1 MTTLARA
8 GFAEKRFDAGEVT
21 LNYVEGP
28 ANGPPLVLLPG
39 QTMPWQSY
47 TKVLPL
53 LARRFHVFALDVR
66 GHGRSGWTT
75 GRYRFGAMGRDVVA
89 FLRGVVKRPAILS
102 GNSSGGV
109 IAVAAAAEAPEL
121 VLGLVPEDPPLF
133 SCEYP
138 RILQCYVA
146 QVLESAMRHCGGPGP
161 RDVPGFFSELSVPT
175 QGSQAIMKFPKP
187 AVQLVRFIVWCY
199 RLARPDGPI
208 DLPFLPLAIRLF
220 VKGLSEYDPDFSR
233 ACLDGSIHADFSHE
247 AALKQV
253 RCPVL
258 LLQADWFMH
267 PTLGLVGAMND
278 DDVARV
284 KACLPQ
290 VEVQRV
296 HGAHQLHV
304 DRPHVFVDALARF
317 SARLPG

>member
-8 GFAEKRFDAGEVT
+8 GFAERQFDTGEVT

-28 ANGPPLVLLPG
+28 ANGPQLVLLPG

-47 TKVLPL
+47 TKVLPA
-53 LARRFHVFALDVR
+53 LARHFHVFAVDVR

-75 GRYRFGAMGRDVVA
+75 GRYTFGAMGRDVAA
-89 FLRGVVKRPAILS
+89 FLRGVVKRPAIVS

-109 IAVAAAAEAPEL
+109 IAVAAAVEAPEL
-121 VLGLVPEDPPLF
+121 VRGLVPEDPPLF
-133 SCEYP
+133 SCEHP

-146 QVLESAMRHCGGPGP
+146 KVLESAVRHCGGPGP
-161 RDVPGFFSELSVPT
+161 RDVPGFFSELTVPT
-175 QGSQAIMKFPKP
+175 QGSQAILKFPRP
-187 AVQLVRFIVWCY
+187 AVQLVRFIVWVY
-199 RLARPDGPI
+199 RRFRPEGPI
-208 DLPFLPLAIRLF
+208 DLSFLPLAIRLF
-220 VKGLSEYDPDFSR
+220 VKGISEYDADFSR

-247 AALKQV
+247 AALRKV

-290 VEVQRV
+290 VELQRV

-304 DRPHVFVDALARF
+304 DQPQVFVDALVGF
-317 SARLPG
+317 SRRLPG